1 MRISKR
7 VPKDFEQLFV
17 EVNNADKMFK
27 WYNMEA
33 TEIGSLQYSGVRH
46 WVSDDGLEFVS
57 PDAALEYFNRRTR
70 TAPQVIKPGEYDL
83 PVTAVLQQG
92 PRLVLRL
99 EDGSE
104 VVINTKR

>member
-33 TEIGSLQYSGVRH
+33 TEI
-46 WVSDDGLEFVS
+46 VS